1 MKHSWIFML
10 LTALAGTVLLSAGP
24 VQAQEGCEF
33 NCEEEEPRPVYPPQS
48 DNDPSPVPTNL
59 SDRSTKAIVRI
70 LEGASATCDQRIQL
84 RYRVDCLRLY
94 YGWVADSL
102 PERGD
107 YAPIRQAML
116 DAEAKLDAI
125 VRANLDEGAPA
136 IRPRERHK
144 PAAGRV
150 PPVRAIKEERAER
163 AAAEAAK
170 VIEEVE
176 LVILRSG
183 GDPARRTPHYTAI
196 AAAVEDNLVI
206 LRSA

>member
-1 MKHSWIFML
+1 MTHSWIFML
-10 LTALAGTVLLSAGP
+10 LAALAGTVALSVGP
-24 VQAQEGCEF
+24 ALAQQSGCEF
-33 NCEEEEPRPVYPPQS
+33 DCEEGGPPVLYIPT
-48 DNDPSPVPTNL
+48 DNDPTPLPESL
-59 SDRSTKAIVRI
+59 SKGSTKAIVRI
-70 LEGASATCDQRIQL
+70 LEGASATCDNRIQL

-102 PERGD
+102 PDRGD
-107 YAPIRQAML
+107 YAPIKWAMR

-125 VRANLDEGAPA
+125 VMANLDEGAPS
-136 IRPRERHK
+136 IRPREKHK
-144 PAAGRV
+144 PAAKRV
-150 PPVRAIKEERAER
+150 PPVRAVKEERA
-163 AAAEAAK
+163 AAAAAQAAK

-183 GDPARRTPHYTAI
+183 GDPARRTPHFKAV